1 MSDFIPQFKPRLPGK
16 LANQPWLSTKE
27 PQVIL
32 VQGMR
37 GAGKGVTVDNIA
49 EKLYTEG
56 FLILHI
62 WAARSFENL
71 YWAICKNCNIKYD
84 QWKKEYEANYRIENP
99 NFKDKISF
107 GLHCKCHKAYPI
119 LWVVPDYIK
128 IVQETLDRFNGAY
141 WSGIEEFNTSYWNGE
156 NLRNS
161 HELLPNQRKILSE
174 GNLKK
179 PVNLIHNPLI
189 VVRQITT
196 PTSAQ
201 RREIFCEQFTNIVLE
216 AREQHRIV
224 VMNPAIFEGQVDK
237 FETLT
242 EIIRMI
248 PNLMNKSGHFKPLTE
263 KQVGKPRSEWTKWE
277 RSYHKV
283 AIVINELRSVAPSN
297 RLSGESKASATK
309 KAIYDFIPEA
319 RHNKAW
325 FVGDY
330 QNPDD
335 LFAGVRYQA
344 NIVIIK
350 RASKLIL
357 GNDWEWLYKKID
369 FNREGMIKYRFHGEG
384 ANDPLIK
391 RCLDY
396 ARPRV
401 DDLPDNKGYV
411 TFVNGEI
418 KLETFEMPGFHHK
431 TSMDDF
437 KADTGI
443 DWTVTY
449 EKKPNE
455 VSESTASEVKII
467 VKKKKIQKEEILK
480 KIDYMVT
487 TEKKSFKQI
496 KDDLVSMESERIIP
510 DLGYK
515 EKSPI
520 YFNNM
525 YLRWKKKHG

>member
-49 EKLYTEG
+49 EKLYKEG

-71 YWAICKNCNIKYD
+71 YWAICKNCKEKYD
-84 QWKKEYEANYRIENP
+84 QWKKEYNTNYRKENP
-99 NFKDKISF
+99 NFKDKTEF
-107 GLHCKCHKAYPI
+107 GLHCKCHKAYQI
-119 LWVVPDYIK
+119 MWIVPDYIK
-128 IVQETLDRFNGAY
+128 IIQETLDRFNGVFWNTKEAY
-141 WSGIEEFNTSYWNGE
+141 KGAYLKGLVSPLIRELGEKPLDFERMKKPE
-156 NLRNS
+156 NLV
-161 HELLPNQRKILSE
+161 P
-174 GNLKK
+174 
-179 PVNLIHNPLI
+179 NPLI

-196 PTSAQ
+196 PTSAP
-201 RREIFCEQFTNIVLE
+201 RREIFWEQFTNIVLE

-277 RSYHKV
+277 RSYHKA

-319 RHNKAW
+319 RHNKTW

-344 NIVIIK
+344 NIVVIK

-369 FNREGMIKYRFHGEG
+369 YNREGILKYRFNGYGEK
-384 ANDPLIK
+384 DPMIK
-391 RCLDY
+391 QCLDY

-401 DDLPDNKGYV
+401 DDLPDNKGYI

-418 KLETFEMPGFHHK
+418 KLEKFEMPGFHHK

-443 DWTVTY
+443 DWIVTHD
-449 EKKPNE
+449 KKLDE
-455 VSESTASEVKII
+455 VSETSAREVKII
-467 VKKKKIQKEEILK
+467 VKKKKTQREEILK
-480 KIDYMVT
+480 KIDYMIT

-496 KDDLVSMESERIIP
+496 KDDLVSMESEGIIP
-510 DLGYK
+510 GLGYR

-525 YLRWKKKHG
+525 YLRWKKKQE